1 MGKKMQSDE
10 FAKYLGETGD
20 YQKPWMLVQLRLSKL
35 AEEKNDLAPA
45 EYIARLEDIHRD
57 MMKLGQ
63 WWKGQEDQVF

>member
-1 MGKKMQSDE
+1 MQSEE

-35 AEEKNDLAPA
+35 AEEKPDLSPA
-45 EYIARLEDIHRD
+45 EYIARLEDIHQD